1 MFPALSVRSGTGS
14 RKFDD
19 AGASGSGPEFP
30 SQGDTFKTALRI
42 IRAAARHEFF
52 SGLGTKHARPSA
64 RSRNPT
70 VPYRPSVRNEE
81 SRPAAEEVKAA
92 HSHRAAPSAA
102 PPAERRTGTA
112 ESQLPT
118 QTDRAEAPPC
128 APASLHHKKGSRRR
142 TATHIRTARVAVPAA
157 PPAESPPAQVRYFPE
172 NGGGDGKTNPA
183 PSCSEG
189 AGFTLRPKPSRR
201 EHRSGDQASPLAFL

>member
-128 APASLHHKKGSRRR
+128 APASLHHKKGNRRR
-142 TATHIRTARVAVPAA
+142 TAVHIRTARVAVPTA
-157 PPAESPPAQVRYFPE
+157 PPAERQTGTAESQLPAQTDRAE
-172 NGGGDGKTNPA
+172 A
-183 PSCSEG
+183 PP
-189 AGFTLRPKPSRR
+189 LRP
-201 EHRSGDQASPLAFL
+201 GIVAS